1 VFFAGLNV
9 SGGKSSEITI
19 RNLQVLQG
27 MKTLEFV
34 PANHAHILSYHRR
47 LLFNDSRFSRGK
59 ARSNTAIYFHY
70 ILLSSDTI

>member
-9 SGGKSSEITI
+9 SGGKSSEITT

-34 PANHAHILSYHRR
+34 L
-47 LLFNDSRFSRGK
+47 
-59 ARSNTAIYFHY
+59 AIMPTYYRIIADYFLMIHVFPEVKQDRTLQFIFITFY
-70 ILLSSDTI
+70 